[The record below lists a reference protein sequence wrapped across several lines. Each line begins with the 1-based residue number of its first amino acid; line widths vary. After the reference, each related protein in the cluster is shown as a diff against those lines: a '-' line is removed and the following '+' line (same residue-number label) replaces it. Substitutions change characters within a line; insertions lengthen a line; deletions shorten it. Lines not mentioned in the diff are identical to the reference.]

1 MKEMIT
7 THDVAVMLGT
17 KETTV
22 RNLIKRQEL
31 PAYRIGGEFRFDK
44 AEIIEWIDNCKL
56 RAKSGR

>member
-7 THDVAVMLGT
+7 THDVAAMIGI

-22 RNLIKRQEL
+22 RNLVKRKEL

-44 AEIIEWIDNCKL
+44 AEIIEWIDACKL
-56 RAKSGR
+56 RPIAK